1 MTTPL
6 TTARSATGTH
16 RRAPVLVGLATLLG
30 LWLGLTAPSVSPV
43 AGPPPQVVSA
53 APAAAPAAVADDA
66 PGGVSRLVSGLLDA
80 VTPDA
85 DPVGRGRGGRR

>member
-1 MTTPL
+1 MTTPP
-6 TTARSATGTH
+6 TTARSATGTP

-43 AGPPPQVVSA
+43 AGPPPQVVA
-53 APAAAPAAVADDA
+53 TAPAAVADVADDA
-66 PGGVSRLVSGLLDA
+66 PGGLSRLVTGLLDA

-85 DPVGRGRGGRR
+85 DPAGRGRGGRR